1 MPSVFELL
9 FDTYGDHLMQ
19 EQAPYDEAEIQ
30 AALDR
35 MSMPQDM
42 QIQVCDLLS
51 SRYLRWGTAAL
62 RHRPAAGPHPWAA
75 SPRTGKSLRK
85 LPQDDDPR
93 GDGQPQH
100 QGQIVPPLRTA
111 AHGAWCVPRRRGS
124 SGTPWPPPAR
134 PPGGRR

>member
-9 FDTYGDHLMQ
+9 FDTYGNHLMQ

-51 SRYLRWGTAAL
+51 SCYLRWG
-62 RHRPAAGPHPWAA
+62 PAAFAIGL
-75 SPRTGKSLRK
+75 GLGLSLM
-85 LPQDDDPR
+85 QD
-93 GDGQPQH
+93 
-100 QGQIVPPLRTA
+100 
-111 AHGAWCVPRRRGS
+111 CS
-124 SGTPWPPPAR
+124 
-134 PPGGRR
+134 GRRLRI

>member
-9 FDTYGDHLMQ
+9 VDTYGDHLMQ

-51 SRYLRWGTAAL
+51 SCYLRWGTAAFAIGL
-62 RHRPAAGPHPWAA
+62 GL
-75 SPRTGKSLRK
+75 GLSLM
-85 LPQDDDPR
+85 QD
-93 GDGQPQH
+93 
-100 QGQIVPPLRTA
+100 
-111 AHGAWCVPRRRGS
+111 CS
-124 SGTPWPPPAR
+124 
-134 PPGGRR
+134 GRRLRI

>member
-19 EQAPYDEAEIQ
+19 EQAPYNEAEIQ

-51 SRYLRWGTAAL
+51 SRYLRWGTAAFAIGL
-62 RHRPAAGPHPWAA
+62 GL
-75 SPRTGKSLRK
+75 GLSLM
-85 LPQDDDPR
+85 QD
-93 GDGQPQH
+93 
-100 QGQIVPPLRTA
+100 
-111 AHGAWCVPRRRGS
+111 CS
-124 SGTPWPPPAR
+124 
-134 PPGGRR
+134 GRRLRI

>member
-19 EQAPYDEAEIQ
+19 EQVPYDEAEIQ

-51 SRYLRWGTAAL
+51 SCYLRWGTAAFAIGL
-62 RHRPAAGPHPWAA
+62 GLVL
-75 SPRTGKSLRK
+75 SLM
-85 LPQDDDPR
+85 QD
-93 GDGQPQH
+93 
-100 QGQIVPPLRTA
+100 
-111 AHGAWCVPRRRGS
+111 CS
-124 SGTPWPPPAR
+124 
-134 PPGGRR
+134 GRRLRI

>member
-51 SRYLRWGTAAL
+51 SCYLRWGTAAFAIVL
-62 RHRPAAGPHPWAA
+62 GL
-75 SPRTGKSLRK
+75 GLSLM
-85 LPQDDDPR
+85 QD
-93 GDGQPQH
+93 
-100 QGQIVPPLRTA
+100 
-111 AHGAWCVPRRRGS
+111 CS
-124 SGTPWPPPAR
+124 
-134 PPGGRR
+134 GRRPRI

>member
-51 SRYLRWGTAAL
+51 SCYLRWGTAAFAIGL
-62 RHRPAAGPHPWAA
+62 GLGLSLMQDCSG
-75 SPRTGKSLRK
+75 SPSTDLTG
-85 LPQDDDPR
+85 LP
-93 GDGQPQH
+93 
-100 QGQIVPPLRTA
+100 V
-111 AHGAWCVPRRRGS
+111 RRRS
-124 SGTPWPPPAR
+124 SCIRG
-134 PPGGRR
+134 